1 MRNLGNKGDTSA
13 IVLAIIAGAIIIAVA
28 IWLGFYYQVKFSQP
42 KTNGSIEQQRV
53 QVGEKPTSNNLSADK
68 QNSITGNQSSTLQS
82 SVGSASGHSSA
93 STSNSNT
100 NNKSDEEL
108 IKQALLDKTG
118 INPADFMFDIADNNG
133 TIARG
138 TVKDK
143 NDIGGA
149 GWFAHKS
156 NGVWTITYVGQ
167 GVPKCSEVNPY
178 GYPVSWADYCLNSQG
193 KPVHR

>member
-1 MRNLGNKGDTSA
+1 MKNLGNKGDTSA
-13 IVLAIIAGAIIIAVA
+13 IVLAIIAGAIIIAAA
-28 IWLGFYYQVKFSQP
+28 IWLGFYYQSKIFQTKGV
-42 KTNGSIEQQRV
+42 NL
-53 QVGEKPTSNNLSADK
+53 EKPVKTTQGKTSDSSGKTFGTGNNGAEEESVHQSSSESNNVHQA
-68 QNSITGNQSSTLQS
+68 QAPT
-82 SVGSASGHSSA
+82 
-93 STSNSNT
+93 
-100 NNKSDEEL
+100 KSDRDL
-108 IKQALLDKTG
+108 LRQALLDKTG
-118 INPADFMFDIADNNG
+118 INPSDFMFDIADNNG

-143 NDIGGA
+143 NDISGA

>member
-1 MRNLGNKGDTSA
+1 MKNLGNKGDTSA
-13 IVLAIIAGAIIIAVA
+13 VVLAIIAGAIIIAVA
-28 IWLGFYYQVKFSQP
+28 IWLGFYYQSRISQ
-42 KTNGSIEQQRV
+42 TNG
-53 QVGEKPTSNNLSADK
+53 GNLNKEPAK
-68 QNSITGNQSSTLQS
+68 TIQGK
-82 SVGSASGHSSA
+82 
-93 STSNSNT
+93 TSNSPSEAFATGDNASGKQST
-100 NNKSDEEL
+100 PRSLSESNNSQQAQTPTKSDRDL